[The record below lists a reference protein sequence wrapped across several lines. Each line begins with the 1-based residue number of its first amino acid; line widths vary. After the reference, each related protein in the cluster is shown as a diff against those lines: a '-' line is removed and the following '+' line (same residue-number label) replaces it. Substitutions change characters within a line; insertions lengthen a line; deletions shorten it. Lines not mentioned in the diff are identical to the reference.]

1 MGQEGVPGTGQRP
14 HLGLGLPSPSMD
26 PQGAAPS
33 SPAFSRDPEL
43 ELGDKSGGDGHP
55 QFLDEEMEAEGLP

>member
-26 PQGAAPS
+26 KQGAMPS
-33 SPAFSRDPEL
+33 SPTFSRDLEL
-43 ELGDKSGGDGHP
+43 ELGDNNGGDGHSR
-55 QFLDEEMEAEGLP
+55 FLDEETEVEGPP

>member
-1 MGQEGVPGTGQRP
+1 
-14 HLGLGLPSPSMD
+14 MD
-26 PQGAAPS
+26 PQGAMPS

-43 ELGDKSGGDGHP
+43 ELGDNSGGDGHP